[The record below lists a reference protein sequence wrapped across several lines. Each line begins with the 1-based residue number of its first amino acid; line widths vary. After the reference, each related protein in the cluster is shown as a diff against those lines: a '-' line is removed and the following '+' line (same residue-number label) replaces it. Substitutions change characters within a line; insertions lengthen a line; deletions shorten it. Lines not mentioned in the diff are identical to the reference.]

1 MTQNELLSLIEKA
14 ENEYKARGN
23 SESAREALQ
32 SVFSDCFSKA
42 ESGEGCTAPLER
54 AYRLLRRIENN
65 SAVTDDFGYR
75 YDIGFVCEGLTVCA
89 EIMSHQSG
97 RRFTLE
103 RDFESAFVNIEL
115 KSLCKALLNLFA
127 NAVKYSDG
135 NEIGVKMGLF
145 DGFVVV
151 TVTNEGHFD
160 AADFQNALSGNG
172 SLGFVGRVL
181 NLNGGSVVMTDG
193 DEVSLAL
200 KIPLC
205 KKELPVILPFAVED
219 LLYDR
224 TSPVYVAFC
233 AH

>member
-14 ENEYKARGN
+14 ENEYRASGN

-32 SVFSDCFSKA
+32 SVFSDCFSNA
-42 ESGEGCTAPLER
+42 EPDKSCAAPLER

-65 SAVTDDFGYR
+65 SAVAEDFGYR
-75 YDIGFVCEGLTVCA
+75 YDIGFVLEGLTVCA

-103 RDFESAFVNIEL
+103 RDFESAFVSIEL

-127 NAVKYSDG
+127 NAVRYSEG
-135 NEIGVKMGLF
+135 NEIRVKLGLF
-145 DGFVVV
+145 GGFVVV

-160 AADFQNALSGNG
+160 ASEFQNALNGSG

-181 NLNGGSVVMTDG
+181 RLNGGSVVMTDG
-193 DEVSLAL
+193 DAVSLAL

-205 KKELPVILPFAVED
+205 KKELPVILPFAIED